1 MFIEI
6 WSTQEVLKRT
16 KMHKSCLR
24 LLLECSSNF
33 PSASYLDECTA
44 DIWTNCFITFILI
57 FSNLASLKVAKWDDT
72 SHACSLF
79 SFPFHFFGG
88 VKNSIPREKVGS
100 SSSSTGSQLSMFSL
114 VLTSFFVVKSQSK
127 KLHRK
132 FFFLRD
138 LFADVMSMHNRNMKH
153 AHAIEFNLTNLLAM
167 L

>member
-6 WSTQEVLKRT
+6 WSTQEVLERT

-24 LLLECSSNF
+24 LLLECSPNF

-44 DIWTNCFITFILI
+44 DIWTNCFITFIFI
-57 FSNLASLKVAKWDDT
+57 FSNLDSLRVAKWDDT

-79 SFPFHFFGG
+79 SFSFHFFGG

-114 VLTSFFVVKSQSK
+114 NCCQSLNQFFCSK
-127 KLHRK
+127 IPK
-132 FFFLRD
+132 
-138 LFADVMSMHNRNMKH
+138 
-153 AHAIEFNLTNLLAM
+153 
-167 L
+167 